1 MFHWIF
7 RATRNWDSVSG
18 LLPSMREHASHTIS
32 HQKSASEST
41 SKVNLKSDEGE
52 ITEDYSTIFRELFCV
67 AADELAGELNEPLEN
82 VGVLFDEIFNTGH
95 AAASSSG
102 ANWNQFKSALQVE
115 KGNSIAYT
123 PGRGLL
129 LFLVRVA
136 DRKVADVL
144 AATGYRFTEVH
155 NVANIITR
163 RMQIHCN
170 DLKSRLNN
178 MYEYA
183 SESHTLRPGVHLA
196 CFAIRASMSGGFDVL
211 VCKDARNKL
220 PSIRL
225 PFDSLDERKIGY
237 LSQLENKT
245 VAACSKMLSEKS
257 QESSSSEEERS
268 FAAQLLEGLTLMG
281 EEINHSMF
289 TDALL
294 ISKPVSVPLDRRG
307 TGEASYKATLIAFRL
322 LLPI

>member
-115 KGNSIAYT
+115 KGNSIVYT

-129 LFLVRVA
+129 FLSPS
-136 DRKVADVL
+136 
-144 AATGYRFTEVH
+144 TEEVQGKH
-155 NVANIITR
+155 PTKLRSSHSAFYCQSNFVGRGRI
-163 RMQIHCN
+163 
-170 DLKSRLNN
+170 
-178 MYEYA
+178 A
-183 SESHTLRPGVHLA
+183 SLLR
-196 CFAIRASMSGGFDVL
+196 
-211 VCKDARNKL
+211 
-220 PSIRL
+220 
-225 PFDSLDERKIGY
+225 
-237 LSQLENKT
+237 
-245 VAACSKMLSEKS
+245 
-257 QESSSSEEERS
+257 
-268 FAAQLLEGLTLMG
+268 
-281 EEINHSMF
+281 
-289 TDALL
+289 
-294 ISKPVSVPLDRRG
+294 
-307 TGEASYKATLIAFRL
+307 
-322 LLPI
+322 